1 MTERWNKEL
10 RRERFALPT
19 GVELDVMLGG
29 PEDAPAIFFLHGFPE
44 SSRTWRHQMVD
55 LAKDYRVI
63 APDQRGFARSS
74 KPEGVENYT
83 HDKPVGDLFALA
95 DALGVETFTLVGHD
109 WGGAIAWAAAMKH
122 PDRVTRLAIVN
133 APHPF
138 IFQKSV
144 FDDMGQREASQY
156 IRAFRMPGMADY
168 FDAKPDKLFDKTFG
182 HSGVG
187 PETSAMERALY
198 LDEWKQPGAIAAM
211 LNWYRGSALI
221 VPAMDESPER
231 PAYLDAPFPAL
242 KTPTLVVW
250 GMGDK
255 ALTPSQLVGLEDL
268 VADLTLVKI
277 EDAGHFVT
285 WEKPEAVTAALRAF
299 LA

>member
-1 MTERWNKEL
+1 MTNL
-10 RRERFALPT
+10 RQERFALPT

-83 HDKPVGDLFALA
+83 HDKPVGDLIALA
-95 DALGVETFTLVGHD
+95 DALGIATFTLVGHD
-109 WGGAIAWAAAMKH
+109 WGGAIAWAAALAH
-122 PDRVTRLAIVN
+122 PDRITRLAIVN

-138 IFQKSV
+138 IFQKST

-156 IRAFRMPGMADY
+156 IRRFREPGMENYIAGNLDN
-168 FDAKPDKLFDKTFG
+168 FFDKTFKG
-182 HSGVG
+182 HFDLAFSG
-187 PETSAMERALY
+187 EEKAAY
-198 LDEWKQPGAIAAM
+198 IDEWSQPGAVLAM
-211 LNWYRGSALI
+211 MNWYRAAGVI
-221 VPAMDESPER
+221 VPAMDETPER
-231 PAYLDAPFPAL
+231 PAYLDKPFPVL
-242 KTPTLVVW
+242 KTPTLVIW

-268 VADLTLVKI
+268 VEDLTLVKV

-285 WEKPEAVTAALRAF
+285 WEKPEAVTGALRAF
-299 LA
+299 LGAPQS

>member
-1 MTERWNKEL
+1 MTEL

-19 GVELDVMLGG
+19 GVALDVTIGG
-29 PEDAPAIFFLHGFPE
+29 PDDAPAIIFLHGFPE
-44 SSRTWRHQMVD
+44 SARTWRHQMAD
-55 LAKDYRVI
+55 LSTDYRVI
-63 APDQRGFARSS
+63 APDQRGFAGSS

-83 HDKPVGDLFALA
+83 HDKPVGDLIALA
-95 DALGVETFTLVGHD
+95 DALGLKTFTLVGHD
-109 WGGAIAWAAAMKH
+109 WGGAIAWAAALGH
-122 PDRVTRLAIVN
+122 PDRITKLVIVN

-156 IRAFRMPGMADY
+156 IRAFRVPGMVDY
-168 FDAKPDKLFDKTFG
+168 FNAKPDNLFDKTFG

-187 PETSAMERALY
+187 PATSDEERALY

-211 LNWYRGSALI
+211 LNWYKGSALI
-221 VPAMDESPER
+221 VPAMDEEPER
-231 PAYLDAPFPAL
+231 PAYLDAPFPVL
-242 KTPTLVVW
+242 MTPTLVVW

-255 ALTPSQLVGLEDL
+255 ALTPSQLVGLEAVVYDL
-268 VADLTLVKI
+268 KIVKV

-285 WEKPEAVTAALRAF
+285 WEKPAAVTAALRAF